1 MVLLLRG
8 QLCQH
13 FDLPF
18 SKGGKF
24 IENPSIGGVPLLNVV
39 VVLYFQRLVS
49 LDRALY
55 SKHKDDQMEQV
66 MKQQTDFSK
75 VLTHQLIISSP
86 LIHS

>member
-1 MVLLLRG
+1 MVLLPSG

-24 IENPSIGGVPLLNVV
+24 IENPSIGGVRLNVV

-66 MKQQTDFSK
+66 MKQQTDF
-75 VLTHQLIISSP
+75 
-86 LIHS
+86 